1 MFCYQCEQ
9 TVKGTGCTKIGVCG
23 KTPEIANLQDLIIY
37 QLKGISVYCDDL
49 INKGESI
56 DKEIVIFVENSLF
69 TTLTNVNFDLNSH
82 IKILKN
88 SQKIKEVV
96 RNKSNL
102 ITNIE
107 EATFDILSF
116 DLEDLLKYSVKA
128 GIMYKDI
135 NEDIRS
141 IRETITYSLKGI
153 SAYSHQA
160 RELGFSD
167 LKIDNFYFKTLKNLV
182 DNDLE
187 LMDLVSIAL
196 DSGEI
201 SVLIMKTL
209 YDANS
214 TFYKDPTP
222 TLVNVNKVK
231 GPFIVIS
238 GHDLK
243 DLEELL
249 KQTENTGV
257 NVYTHGEMLPSHG
270 YPELNK
276 YKHLVGNFGGAW
288 QNQQKEFDNIPGC
301 ILMTTNC
308 IMKPKDSY
316 KDRIFT
322 TSVVGY
328 ENIVHISKNDNG
340 IKDFRPII
348 NKALELGGYENNEE
362 SKNILVGFG
371 HTATLNHAS
380 TIVDYVNK
388 GKIKHFF
395 LIGGCDGAKPGRN
408 YFTEFAQKVPN
419 DSVILTLAC
428 GKYRFNKLEF
438 GEIDGIPRLLDIG
451 QCNDAYS
458 AVKIALALSDAF
470 KTDINGL
477 PLSIVLS
484 WYEQKAVADLLA
496 LLHLGVKGILLGP
509 SIPAFLSKNVLNLLV
524 DTFDIKPISN
534 VDDDL
539 AICLK

>member
-340 IKDFRPII
+340 IKDFSPII